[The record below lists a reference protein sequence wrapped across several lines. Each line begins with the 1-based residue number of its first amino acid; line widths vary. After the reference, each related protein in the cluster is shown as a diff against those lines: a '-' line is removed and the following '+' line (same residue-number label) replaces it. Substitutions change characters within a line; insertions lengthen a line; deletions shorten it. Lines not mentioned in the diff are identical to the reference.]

1 MSKLKTIDYVFVIL
15 CLMGIRSIID
25 ANVAQAAIVLCF
37 SSIIC
42 FNKYMDHVKKP
53 DVGQELRDQIEGI
66 KSNMSGLMMKNAAK
80 PLVDNNRKISF

>member
-25 ANVAQAAIVLCF
+25 ANAAQAAIVLCF
-37 SSIIC
+37 SAIIC